1 MVICA
6 FAFFQQHAVWIYVDR
21 VYHSYRLPENSTVL
35 DILKHYKLEEE
46 MKDLKEKV
54 KESEKELKDLKEKL
68 EPDRQRILACEQ
80 RIVSYNQRIVALTNS
95 PSAPDV
101 DGSEYEFSSCSW
113 GDISIDTQCSDLF
126 DKGIGKD
133 KKSAIRIIE
142 KGENS
147 LPFLVAL
154 F

>member
-1 MVICA
+1 M
-6 FAFFQQHAVWIYVDR
+6 DR
-21 VYHSYRLPENSTVL
+21 VYHSYRLPGDNSVL
-35 DILKHYKLEEE
+35 DILNHYKLNE
-46 MKDLKEKV
+46 KLKEFNEKL
-54 KESEKELKDLKEKL
+54 KELKEELKELKEKL
-68 EPDRQRILACEQ
+68 DPDHQSI
-80 RIVSYNQRIVALTNS
+80 IALTNYITS
-95 PSAPDV
+95 LMNHTPSAPDV
-101 DGSEYEFSSCSW
+101 DSSKYEFSSCSW

-133 KKSAIRIIE
+133 KNSAIHIIE

>member
-1 MVICA
+1 M
-6 FAFFQQHAVWIYVDR
+6 DR
-21 VYHSYRLPENSTVL
+21 VYYSYRLPGDSSVL
-35 DILKHYKLEEE
+35 DILRHYKLNEE
-46 MKDLKEKV
+46 V
-54 KESEKELKDLKEKL
+54 KELKEELKELKEKL
-68 EPDRQRILACEQ
+68 DPDHQSIR
-80 RIVSYNQRIVALTNS
+80 ALTNYITS
-95 PSAPDV
+95 LMNRTSSAPDV
-101 DGSEYEFSSCSW
+101 DSSKYEFSSCSW

-133 KKSAIRIIE
+133 KKSTIHIIE

>member
-1 MVICA
+1 M
-6 FAFFQQHAVWIYVDR
+6 DR
-21 VYHSYRLPENSTVL
+21 VYHSYKLPGDSSVL
-35 DILKHYKLEEE
+35 DILRHYKLDEKLKKLDEEL
-46 MKDLKEKV
+46 KKLKE
-54 KESEKELKDLKEKL
+54 ELTKLKEKL
-68 EPDRQRILACEQ
+68 DPDHQSIR
-80 RIVSYNQRIVALTNS
+80 ALTNYITS
-95 PSAPDV
+95 LMNNTPSAPVV
-101 DGSEYEFSSCSW
+101 DSSKYEFSSCSW

-133 KKSAIRIIE
+133 IKSAIHIIE